1 LFHSFVLLG
10 QSGLASLARQ
20 VRVLPAA
27 ARPLAIM
34 RLRVIIP
41 IGLLA
46 CFESMA
52 GSTWMASPLPL
63 SFVGGLAELRHV
75 ASAMT

>member
-1 LFHSFVLLG
+1 
-10 QSGLASLARQ
+10 
-20 VRVLPAA
+20 
-27 ARPLAIM
+27 M

-46 CFESMA
+46 FFESMA
-52 GSTWMASPLPL
+52 GSAWMASPLPL
-63 SFVGGLAELRHV
+63 SFVGGLAELRPV